1 MANVQIPE
9 SLFSQLC
16 AYFLLGRTDLQ
27 EDIVQELNKK
37 LNAIKARQEYTRK
50 GANSSGYK
58 NV

>member
-16 AYFLLGRTDLQ
+16 AYFLLGRTDLR
-27 EDIVQELNKK
+27 EDITQGLNKK
-37 LNAIKARQEYTRK
+37 LNAIKARQEYAERSK
-50 GANSSGYK
+50 GNGYK

>member
-16 AYFLLGRTDLQ
+16 AYFLLGRTDLRK
-27 EDIVQELNKK
+27 DITQGLNKK
-37 LNAIKARQEYTRK
+37 LNAIKARQEYAERSN
-50 GANSSGYK
+50 GNGYK